1 MAKNNL
7 YKKVSLEV
15 GAVLNENYFKHS
27 IKPDTMQKELV
38 VKFDDYLYGEARNM
52 ADAALDSAVSYIQ
65 TLLGLKHRPFYSLI
79 SPNTAVIQK
88 EFNDS
93 DFAKG

>member
-15 GAVLNENYFKHS
+15 GAVLNENCFKHS
-27 IKPDTMQKELV
+27 IMPDTMQKELV
-38 VKFDDYLYGEARNM
+38 VKFDDHLYGEARNM

-65 TLLGLKHRPFYSLI
+65 TILGLKHRPLYSLI
-79 SPNTAVIQK
+79 SPNTAVVQK
-88 EFNDS
+88 EFDDS
-93 DFAKG
+93 DFARQ

>member
-15 GAVLNENYFKHS
+15 GAVLNENCFKHS
-27 IKPDTMQKELV
+27 IEPDTMKKELV
-38 VKFDDYLYGEARNM
+38 VEFDDYLYGEARNM
-52 ADAALDSAVSYIQ
+52 ADEALDSAVSYIQ

-79 SPNTAVIQK
+79 SPNMAVVQK
-88 EFNDS
+88 EFDDS
-93 DFAKG
+93 DFARR

>member
-1 MAKNNL
+1 MAKNNM

-15 GAVLNENYFKHS
+15 GAVLNENCLKHS

-38 VKFDDYLYGEARNM
+38 VKFDDNLYGEARNM

-79 SPNTAVIQK
+79 STNTAVVQK
-88 EFNDS
+88 EFDDS
-93 DFAKG
+93 DFARR